1 MACGSCGGNR
11 PTSPLTTWV
20 NPSGV
25 TSVASEVYVVRY
37 PTGAEQEFVSESD
50 AYHAI
55 RLTGGSVSRKQVS

>member
-1 MACGSCGGNR
+1 
-11 PTSPLTTWV
+11 LTTWV

-25 TSVASEVYVVRY
+25 TATPTEVYVVRY